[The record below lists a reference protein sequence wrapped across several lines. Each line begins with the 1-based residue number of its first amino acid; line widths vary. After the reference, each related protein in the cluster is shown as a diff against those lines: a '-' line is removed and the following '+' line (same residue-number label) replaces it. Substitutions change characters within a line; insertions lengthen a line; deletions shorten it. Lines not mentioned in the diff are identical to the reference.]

1 MFAAV
6 ATGPAPALA
15 TPASSPEARFEAI
28 RAAAATASL
37 SKEGSSSLFSSKVT
51 KLTPVTDKE
60 SFLFT
65 APSLCS
71 AVPSSGSANRYLS
84 IRLWEPTNGE
94 KAEDIVKAFEKKFA
108 ATEKK
113 TDGFKIYY
121 GTVVKDLD
129 ADEFALFA
137 NIFET
142 AEEAELINKKAVE
155 FAAGE
160 LAGKAKLVD
169 KVTGMTPKP
178 AAAYVC

>member
-1 MFAAV
+1 M
-6 ATGPAPALA
+6 
-15 TPASSPEARFEAI
+15 
-28 RAAAATASL
+28 
-37 SKEGSSSLFSSKVT
+37 FSSKVT

-113 TDGFKIYY
+113 TVTAAKFQY
-121 GTVVKDLD
+121 T
-129 ADEFALFA
+129 
-137 NIFET
+137 NIVGRRS
-142 AEEAELINKKAVE
+142 KK
-155 FAAGE
+155 
-160 LAGKAKLVD
+160 
-169 KVTGMTPKP
+169 T
-178 AAAYVC
+178 